1 MADAASKVN
10 IFFEATGGTA
20 PTGWTETFWSSQ
32 GNLETAVLDCVN
44 KYVPKR
50 KELLGVGATVQA
62 VRATSI
68 PPNRLSFIE
77 FIVGE
82 KDRQGVYWSAQS
94 GGQYDPTQVDLLV
107 RAQTADGH
115 RRQIWLAGLP
125 DEVTSQLV
133 EQGVRGAFINGALY
147 KQWAGAIRAMP
158 YGIRW
163 KSGAGPVYTFSP
175 ITQIQPI
182 MVRNRKRGR
191 PFFLFRGRRAV

>member
-1 MADAASKVN
+1 MADAASRIS
-10 IFFEATGGTA
+10 IFFEASGGTA

-32 GNLETAVLDCVN
+32 GDLETAVLDCIN

-50 KELLGVGATVQA
+50 KELLGVGARVQA

-68 PPNRLSFIE
+68 PSTRLSFIQ
-77 FIVGE
+77 FITGE
-82 KDRQGVYWSAQS
+82 KDGTGGIWSADS
-94 GGQYDPTQVDLLV
+94 GGQYDPTQVDLLL

-125 DEVTSQLV
+125 DEVTSQLI
-133 EQGVRGAFINGALY
+133 QTGVKAPFVSGASF
-147 KQWAGAIRAMP
+147 KQWLGAIRSIP

-163 KSGAGPVYTFSP
+163 KSGPGPVYTFSP
-175 ITQIQPI
+175 ITQIFPI

-191 PFFLFRGRRAV
+191 PFYLFRGRRSA